1 MNLLRDEVLHL
12 KVDLDHIHA
21 DIEHL
26 VGELGDRCKDCNA
39 YQELLMHVKEL
50 DEHISIMS

>member
-12 KVDLDHIHA
+12 KVDLDHMHT

-39 YQELLMHVKEL
+39 
-50 DEHISIMS
+50 IRNC